1 MSTPANETSSPSPRY
16 QFNVE
21 VCKGNITAGSIPTS
35 IQVMTTIDGHI
46 VNTTEGKP
54 WPATWNEHI
63 THYFHTLQP
72 TTPVLISFSL
82 YRRRFTTKSWKLVG
96 SAHFSLHDFTKFINK
111 GSFQQE
117 FQVILNRKS
126 LMTFSGTLHL
136 KFEVI
141 DRWDTSS
148 SPAMAPDSTL
158 INAKSC
164 SGSTD
169 SDDSHKMDIAPEAI
183 AQSMKT
189 PEITDNSNHGVEE
202 DTPED
207 GHSTTKR
214 PWTRRMSLFA
224 NSIFGASKTTAQD
237 DRSHH
242 GHHHHYHRG
251 NQHHDHQHHDD
262 LHLVDGTYSSDSDP
276 EDHESQKRP
285 TSANLTETKTVVASA
300 ATAAPG
306 INTKNVYICPLSP
319 SALSS
324 FTVSATAVSSSI
336 TTTTTTTMTTNKDQQ
351 SPDDRCPPIVE
362 KSSVTKT
369 TYTTFSW
376 FLHDWVLLPLEE
388 IYRWETLF
396 AVVVCLCVFLYW
408 LNWRQVRHLDDS
420 IDRIEARLYD
430 MLQRPVK

>member
-1 MSTPANETSSPSPRY
+1 MSTPASESSLPSPRY

-96 SAHFSLHDFTKFINK
+96 SVHFSLHDFIKFINK

-126 LMTFSGTLHL
+126 LMTFSGTLQL

-148 SPAMAPDSTL
+148 TPTIAPDTTIDST
-158 INAKSC
+158 KSC

-169 SDDSHKMDIAPEAI
+169 SDDSHKVDVAPDII
-183 AQSMKT
+183 AQSTKT
-189 PEITDNSNHGVEE
+189 PENVGNTIED

-214 PWTRRMSLFA
+214 PWTRRMSLLA
-224 NSIFGASKTTAQD
+224 NSIFGTSKAHAHD
-237 DRSHH
+237 DHSNH
-242 GHHHHYHRG
+242 GHHHHHHG
-251 NQHHDHQHHDD
+251 HNHDHQHHDD
-262 LHLVDGTYSSDSDP
+262 VHLVDGTYSSDSDP

-285 TSANLTETKTVVASA
+285 TSANLTEAKPVVASA
-300 ATAAPG
+300 TAAAPG
-306 INTKNVYICPLSP
+306 INNKNVYICPLSP

-324 FTVSATAVSSSI
+324 FTVAATAVAASTTT
-336 TTTTTTTMTTNKDQQ
+336 TTTTTTTMTNKDQQ
-351 SPDDRCPPIVE
+351 SPDDNSPPIVE

-369 TYTTFSW
+369 TYTTISW
-376 FLHDWVLLPLEE
+376 FLRDWVLVPLEE

-396 AVVVCLCVFLYW
+396 AVVVFLCVFLYW

-430 MLQRPVK
+430 MLQRPLK